1 MNPNG
6 DWYSNEPNPGPEMT
20 AITQYS
26 AKELY
31 NLVEKS
37 FQYFRDGVARDAGN
51 IEKVFVEEK
60 RTTKKLFR
68 KTQQDYSTYARF
80 KAELGLT
87 PRGKYGIGFYKDI
100 FMKTVALEQ
109 IMSDEAYTYEEPRDG
124 WNALSLIVKALAE
137 TPMNRM
143 YLDMTQQAFTFAQS
157 PTYVD
162 MDGQIVDNTTGD
174 GRSLANAAHLLAH
187 VPATYTNIG
196 PAVLFSKSALKID
209 ERIARNNTLDNFG
222 KRTIVRMTHIW
233 YTGDSENKEEI
244 LQFIKSTTD
253 NTQQNPEVKN
263 TYYGLYQPLELQ
275 LIDTD
280 VQGDPDATKSNFWG
294 IIGLSGSFVDGNR
307 FSGIIGM
314 WERPRLK
321 PFPTGTNNAY
331 DFSRDALKWA
341 ARARYGIGFL
351 DGQHV
356 VYNFAPN
363 NA

>member
-1 MNPNG
+1 MNPDYYG
-6 DWYSNEPNPGPEMT
+6 SEPNPGNVVT
-20 AITQYS
+20 ALTQYG

-31 NLVEKS
+31 NIVEKT
-37 FQYFRDGVARDAGN
+37 FQFFRDGIAKDAGN
-51 IEKVFVEEK
+51 VMQVYVKET

-80 KAELGLT
+80 KAEMGLT
-87 PRGKYGIGFYKDI
+87 PRGKYGIGFHKDI
-100 FMKTVALEQ
+100 FMKTIALEQ
-109 IMSDEAYTYEEPRDG
+109 VMSDEAYTYEEPADG
-124 WNALSLIVKALAE
+124 WNALSLIVKALAN
-137 TPMNRM
+137 TTSARM
-143 YLDMTQQAFTFAQS
+143 YLDLTQQAFTFAAS
-157 PTYVD
+157 PTWID

-174 GRSLANAAHLLAH
+174 GESLANAAHLLAH
-187 VPATYTNIG
+187 YPATYTNIG
-196 PAVLFSKSALKID
+196 PTVLFSKSALKID

-222 KRTIVRMTHIW
+222 KRTNVRMTHIW

-280 VQGDPDATKSNFWG
+280 VQGNPDATKSNFWG
-294 IIGLSGSFVDGNR
+294 IIGLAGNLLDGNR
-307 FSGIIGM
+307 FSGIVGI
-314 WERPRLK
+314 WEMPRLK
-321 PFPTGTNNAY
+321 PFPNGSNNAV

-341 ARARYGIGFL
+341 SRTRYGIGFL